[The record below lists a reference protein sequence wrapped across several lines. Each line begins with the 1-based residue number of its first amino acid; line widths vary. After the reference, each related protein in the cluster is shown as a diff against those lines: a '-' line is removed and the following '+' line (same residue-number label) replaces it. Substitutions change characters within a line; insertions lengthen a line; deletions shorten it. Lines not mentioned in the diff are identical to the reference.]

1 MRNENAQWVGT
12 VLRNKVISLVLAL
25 ASLGAAADGGT
36 SASILAP
43 EEVVARMERRFER
56 QFRAIGSYE
65 GRRKYVAAHPLLK
78 RSSVW
83 LVEERFQAPEGKE
96 LKVVERDSSAIVERQ
111 LFSRLLEVE
120 RETARG
126 EARLAVELCRR
137 NYRFTFQKYD
147 KAAGAYVFAVE
158 PRTSNPYLLR
168 GTIWIN
174 AQDFAVTR
182 IEGEPAKSHSFWVK
196 RSHFVH
202 EFARFGEFWLP
213 VRHRS
218 EAELR
223 IFGQAT
229 LEIDYF
235 DYRWQ
240 PRQQGG

>member
-1 MRNENAQWVGT
+1 MLWSR
-12 VLRNKVISLVLAL
+12 VISLILVLAFV
-25 ASLGAAADGGT
+25 GRAAADGAT
-36 SASILAP
+36 PSPLLPP

-56 QFRAIGSYE
+56 QLQAIGSYQ

-83 LVEERFQAPEGKE
+83 LVEEKFRAPEEKE
-96 LKVVERDSSAIVERQ
+96 LKVLERSGSAIVERQ
-111 LFSRLLEVE
+111 LFARLLEVE
-120 RETARG
+120 LETARG

-147 KAAGAYVFAVE
+147 KANGAYIFAVE

-174 AQDFAVTR
+174 SKDFAVTR
-182 IEGEPAKSHSFWVK
+182 IEGEPAASHSFWVK
-196 RSHFVH
+196 SSRFVH
-202 EFARFGEFWLP
+202 EFAQFGEFWFP

-223 IFGQAT
+223 LLGRAT
-229 LEIDYF
+229 LDIDYF

-240 PRQQGG
+240 ARQQRGL